1 MTAHMPPERA
11 MPSQQAVDLVVALQ
25 RCLTRFHALQE
36 EPPVLDGQDGD
47 GFTMLARYVE
57 ARRARS
63 MLFGQGLFADPAW
76 DLLLTLFQ
84 AELEDRTMT
93 LEQLTETLRLSM
105 NVMLNHVGIL
115 ERRGLLTEHD
125 LSPRGQR
132 RRVMRLTPLA
142 VDAMTSWLSIAF
154 GAEEGAGV

>member
-63 MLFGQGLFADPAW
+63 K
-76 DLLLTLFQ
+76 
-84 AELEDRTMT
+84 
-93 LEQLTETLRLSM
+93 
-105 NVMLNHVGIL
+105 
-115 ERRGLLTEHD
+115 
-125 LSPRGQR
+125 
-132 RRVMRLTPLA
+132 
-142 VDAMTSWLSIAF
+142 IAR
-154 GAEEGAGV
+154 